1 MYNSKNHYGI
11 VAISL
16 HWLMAI
22 GILGMYCLGLYMVE
36 LTYYDSLYKTLPFI
50 HKSFGITLALVFII
64 RLVWRLINP
73 VPEALAGISPLQRDA
88 ANLVHRLFYI
98 IIPLIMI
105 SGYLISTADGSSINV
120 FHILEIPASITSI
133 PNQEDNA
140 GLIHQYLGYG
150 LAGLVVLH
158 ATAALKHH
166 FYNRD
171 ETLRR
176 MLGISSLSKQSTTG
190 ENK

>member
-1 MYNSKNHYGI
+1 
-11 VAISL
+11 
-16 HWLMAI
+16 MAA

-50 HKSFGITLALVFII
+50 HKSFGIALALVFIF
-64 RLVWRLINP
+64 RLAWRLINP
-73 VPEALAGISPLQRDA
+73 VPEALPGISLLQRAA
-88 ANLVHRLFYI
+88 ANLVHRMFYI
-98 IIPLIMI
+98 IIPLMMI
-105 SGYLISTADGSSINV
+105 SGYLISTADGSGINV
-120 FHILEIPASITSI
+120 FHILEIPASITGI

-158 ATAALKHH
+158 ALAALKHH

-176 MLGISSLSKQSTTG
+176 MLGTDSLSKQPTNQRKT
-190 ENK
+190 